1 MSEEMKQVLT
11 DAEKALK
18 TAVAKRAVQT
28 EVDMMITKARDLSAQ
43 LGGTEMF
50 LAQMAREGVYLPQ
63 MREMISSQRAVLDA
77 VVKSL
82 MTI

>member
-1 MSEEMKQVLT
+1 MNEEMKKVLS

-18 TAVAKRAVQT
+18 EAVAKRAVQT

-63 MREMISSQRAVLDA
+63 MQAVITAQRSILEG

-82 MTI
+82 MNI

>member
-1 MSEEMKQVLT
+1 MNEEMKQVLT
-11 DAEKALK
+11 EAEKALK
-18 TAVAKRAVQT
+18 VAVAKKAVHM
-28 EVDMMITKARDLSAQ
+28 EVDAILTKARDLATQ

-63 MREMISSQRAVLDA
+63 MREMISSQRAALDA
-77 VVKSL
+77 VVRSL

>member
-1 MSEEMKQVLT
+1 MNEEMKKALS

-18 TAVAKRAVQT
+18 EAVAKRAVQT

-63 MREMISSQRAVLDA
+63 MQAVIRAQAAILDG

>member
-1 MSEEMKQVLT
+1 MNEEMKKALS

-18 TAVAKRAVQT
+18 TAVAKKAVQT
-28 EVDMMITKARDLSAQ
+28 EIDMMIPKARDLSAQ

-50 LAQMAREGVYLPQ
+50 FAQMAREGVYLPQ
-63 MREMISSQRAVLDA
+63 MQAVITAQRSILEG

-82 MTI
+82 MNI